1 MNNEASFQRLAAVTS
16 MLATLLARGSIGV
29 QAVVLGVTADPFSHP
44 TSIPGS
50 GANGANLFRWGMILD
65 MFGYYLL
72 LAPLALLLWSI
83 LKPKGLNLITLF
95 TFCGLAYML
104 IGALGAATL
113 AAISPPLIEGYG
125 HASVQQRQMNEV
137 VFSGFLNLVYVG
149 LWNLLESSLGGI
161 WWLGI
166 GLLLR
171 GEHPS
176 PGLFTTVLG
185 IFALLDALGRI
196 LNVQIMYT
204 VGLAGVLLLIPNI
217 DFVVRYLS
225 ASEQAGAHQ
234 ENGVIGFGT
243 GVGLQV
249 FTCRERCL

>member
-16 MLATLLARGSIGV
+16 ILATVLACGSIGV

-44 TSIPGS
+44 TSILGS

-83 LKPKGLNLITLF
+83 LKPKGMNLITLL

-125 HASVQQRQMNEV
+125 QASVQQRQV
-137 VFSGFLNLVYVG
+137 
-149 LWNLLESSLGGI
+149 LEGCLDVLSL
-161 WWLGI
+161 
-166 GLLLR
+166 
-171 GEHPS
+171 
-176 PGLFTTVLG
+176 
-185 IFALLDALGRI
+185 
-196 LNVQIMYT
+196 
-204 VGLAGVLLLIPNI
+204 
-217 DFVVRYLS
+217 
-225 ASEQAGAHQ
+225 
-234 ENGVIGFGT
+234 
-243 GVGLQV
+243 
-249 FTCRERCL
+249 

>member
-16 MLATLLARGSIGV
+16 ILATVLAFGSIGV

-44 TSIPGS
+44 TSILGS

-83 LKPKGLNLITLF
+83 LKPKGMNLITLF

-125 HASVQQRQMNEV
+125 QASVQQRQMYEV
-137 VFSGFLNLVYVG
+137 VFSGFINLVYVG

-171 GEHPS
+171 REHP
-176 PGLFTTVLG
+176 PLGLFTTVLG

-196 LNVQIMYT
+196 LNVQIIYT
-204 VGLAGVLLLIPNI
+204 VGLAGVLLLIPI
-217 DFVVRYLS
+217 WTLWFGIHLLRSKQVRIKKTVS
-225 ASEQAGAHQ
+225 SVSEQ
-234 ENGVIGFGT
+234 E
-243 GVGLQV
+243 
-249 FTCRERCL
+249 